1 MSSAATVF
9 SQSIGRKVVMGLSGL
24 FLVSFLFVHVGGN
37 LLLFAP
43 LFGGSADGATFNA
56 FVRFMTT
63 NPLVKVLEY
72 GLAFGFLIHIIYGL
86 VITFKNNQARPV
98 KYAFNK
104 GKDKGS
110 TWFSRNMI
118 WTGIIVLIYLVV
130 HVPMFWGKYH
140 FAHEGN
146 MSMTI
151 QQAYEENVKVK
162 SDIKNPEGEVV
173 FEKGHYLFNKDFA
186 MLQAE
191 KVDVEKTKVNV
202 LSMTELTRKAF
213 EDPLV
218 AFFYAASML
227 FLAFHLTHGFQSG
240 FRTLGLVHKKYMPL
254 IKVAGYFISAV
265 IPFLF
270 ALMPLAFFFG
280 LV

>member
-9 SQSIGRKVVMGLSGL
+9 SHSIGRKVVMGVSGL
-24 FLVSFLFVHVGGN
+24 FLVTFLFVHVGGN

-63 NPLVKVLEY
+63 NPLIKVMEY
-72 GLAFGFLIHIIYGL
+72 LLAFGFLIHIIYGIM
-86 VITFKNNQARPV
+86 VTAKNYTARPV

-104 GKDKGS
+104 AKDKGS

-118 WTGIIVLIYLVV
+118 ATGMIVLIYLAV

-140 FAHEGN
+140 FAHNGN
-146 MSMTI
+146 MTMTVE
-151 QQAYEENVKVK
+151 QAYRENVKVK
-162 SDIKNPEGEVV
+162 ENLVDESKNVV
-173 FEKGHYLFNKDFA
+173 LLEKGEYIFNKDFA
-186 MLQAE
+186 RLQAAGYDMDK
-191 KVDVEKTKVNV
+191 KVPV
-202 LSMTELTRKAF
+202 LSMTELTKEAF
-213 EDPLV
+213 KNPLI
-218 AFFYAASML
+218 ALFYAASML

-254 IKVAGYFISAV
+254 IKASGYFISIV
-265 IPFLF
+265 IPLLF
-270 ALMPLAFFFG
+270 ALMPIAFYLG